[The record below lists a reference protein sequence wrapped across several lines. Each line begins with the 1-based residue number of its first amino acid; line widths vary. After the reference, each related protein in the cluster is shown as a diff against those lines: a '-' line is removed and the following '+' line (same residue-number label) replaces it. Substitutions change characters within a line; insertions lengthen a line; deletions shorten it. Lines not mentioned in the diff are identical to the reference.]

1 MRISDW
7 SSDVCSSD
15 LAGTPPIV
23 EAIGLGAAID
33 YVTAVGQDAIAAHE
47 AGLLAYATERLSQ
60 VEGLT
65 IFGTAREKARIIS
78 FALDGIHPHD
88 IGTIVDRAGVAI
100 RVGHH
105 CAQPLME
112 RFGVPATARASIGRY
127 HTPPEIDRLPQALAH
142 VKEHHG

>member
-65 IFGTAREKARIIS
+65 IFGTAREKASIVS

-88 IGTIVDRAGVAI
+88 IGTIIDREGVAI

-112 RFGVPATARASIGRY
+112 RLGVPATARASMGLYNTRG
-127 HTPPEIDRLPQALAH
+127 EIDVLAEALEK
-142 VKEHHG
+142 VKDIFG